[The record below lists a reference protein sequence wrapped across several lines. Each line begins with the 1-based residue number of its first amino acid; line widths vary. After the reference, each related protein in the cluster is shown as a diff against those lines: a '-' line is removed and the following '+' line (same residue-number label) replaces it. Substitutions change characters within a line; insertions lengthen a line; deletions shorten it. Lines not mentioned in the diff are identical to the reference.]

1 MMRHQMIL
9 MADIISLVG
18 QLSCQSGRHM
28 MTAGCYKN
36 SNQINTFDSI
46 KIEFNGNL
54 MQHKL

>member
-28 MTAGCYKN
+28 MTAGCYK
-36 SNQINTFDSI
+36 SHQKLTAI
-46 KIEFNGNL
+46 K
-54 MQHKL
+54 